1 MEEKVKVCV
10 EVDKQFIREVM
21 VAVGIT
27 AADPKTANKLIEK
40 MGNEIVL
47 DEEMIDD
54 EDKSKEMKFTFAA
67 IAIGAAA
74 KMVDAEE
81 KQEKEKAKSE

>member
-10 EVDKQFIREVM
+10 EVNKQFIREVM

-27 AADPKTANKLIEK
+27 AADPKTANKLLEK

-47 DEEMIDD
+47 DEAMIDD
-54 EDKSKEMKFTFAA
+54 EDKSKEMRFTFAA

-74 KMVDAEE
+74 KMVDTEEIAE
-81 KQEKEKAKSE
+81 KQNPKE

>member
-10 EVDKQFIREVM
+10 EVNKQFIREVM

-27 AADPKTANKLIEK
+27 AADPKAANKLLEK

-47 DEEMIDD
+47 DEAMIDD
-54 EDKSKEMKFTFAA
+54 EDKSKEMRFTFAA

-74 KMVDAEE
+74 KMVDTEEIAE
-81 KQEKEKAKSE
+81 KQNPKE

>member
-1 MEEKVKVCV
+1 MEEKVKVCI

-27 AADPKTANKLIEK
+27 AADPKAANKLLEK

-47 DEEMIDD
+47 DEAMIDD
-54 EDKSKEMKFTFAA
+54 EDKSKEMRFTFAA

-81 KQEKEKAKSE
+81 TAEKQNPKE

>member
-27 AADPKTANKLIEK
+27 AADPKAANKLLEK
-40 MGNEIVL
+40 MSNEIVL

-54 EDKSKEMKFTFAA
+54 EDKSKEMRFTFAA

-81 KQEKEKAKSE
+81 TAEKQNPKE

>member
-10 EVDKQFIREVM
+10 EIDKQYIREVM
-21 VAVGIT
+21 LALGIT
-27 AADPKTANKLIEK
+27 ATDPTAANKLMET

-47 DEEMIDD
+47 DESLIDD
-54 EDKSKEMKFTFAA
+54 KGKSAEMKFTFAA

-74 KMVDAEE
+74 KTMDA
-81 KQEKEKAKSE
+81 QERDQK

>member
-10 EVDKQFIREVM
+10 EVDKQFIREVT

-27 AADPKTANKLIEK
+27 AADPKAANKLLEK

-54 EDKSKEMKFTFAA
+54 EDKSKEMRFTFAA

-81 KQEKEKAKSE
+81 TAEKQTPKE

>member
-27 AADPKTANKLIEK
+27 AADPKAANKLLEK
-40 MGNEIVL
+40 ICNEIVL
-47 DEEMIDD
+47 DEAMIDD
-54 EDKSKEMKFTFAA
+54 EDKSKEMRFTFAA

-81 KQEKEKAKSE
+81 TAEKQNPKE

>member
-1 MEEKVKVCV
+1 MEEKVKVV
-10 EVDKQFIREVM
+10 FEVDKQFIREVM

-27 AADPKTANKLIEK
+27 AADPKAANKLLEK

-54 EDKSKEMKFTFAA
+54 EDKSKEMRFTFAA

-81 KQEKEKAKSE
+81 TAEKQNPKE

>member
-27 AADPKTANKLIEK
+27 AADPKAANKLLEK

-47 DEEMIDD
+47 DETMIDD
-54 EDKSKEMKFTFAA
+54 EDKSKEMRFTFAA

-81 KQEKEKAKSE
+81 TAEKQNPKE

>member
-10 EVDKQFIREVM
+10 EVNKQFIREVM

-27 AADPKTANKLIEK
+27 AADPKAANKLLEK

-54 EDKSKEMKFTFAA
+54 EDKSKEMRFTFAA

-81 KQEKEKAKSE
+81 TAEKQNPKE

>member
-27 AADPKTANKLIEK
+27 AADPKAANKLLEK

-47 DEEMIDD
+47 DEAMIDD
-54 EDKSKEMKFTFAA
+54 EDKSKEMRFTFAA

-81 KQEKEKAKSE
+81 TAKKQNPKE

>member
-27 AADPKTANKLIEK
+27 AADPKAANKLLEK
-40 MGNEIVL
+40 IGNEIVL
-47 DEEMIDD
+47 DEAMIDD
-54 EDKSKEMKFTFAA
+54 EDKSKEMRFTFAA

-81 KQEKEKAKSE
+81 TAEKQNPKE

>member
-27 AADPKTANKLIEK
+27 AADPKTANKLLEK

-47 DEEMIDD
+47 DEAMIDD
-54 EDKSKEMKFTFAA
+54 EDKSKEMRFTFAA

-81 KQEKEKAKSE
+81 TAEKQNPKE

>member
-27 AADPKTANKLIEK
+27 AADPKAANKLLEK

-47 DEEMIDD
+47 DEAIIDD
-54 EDKSKEMKFTFAA
+54 EDKSKEMRFTFAA

-81 KQEKEKAKSE
+81 TAEKQNPKE

>member
-10 EVDKQFIREVM
+10 EVNKQFIREVM

-27 AADPKTANKLIEK
+27 AADPKAANKLLEK

-47 DEEMIDD
+47 DEAMIDD
-54 EDKSKEMKFTFAA
+54 EDKSKEMRFTFAA

-74 KMVDAEE
+74 KMVDTEETAE
-81 KQEKEKAKSE
+81 KQNPKE

>member
-27 AADPKTANKLIEK
+27 AADPKAANKLLEK

-54 EDKSKEMKFTFAA
+54 EDKSKEMRFTFAA
-67 IAIGAAA
+67 IAIGATA

-81 KQEKEKAKSE
+81 TAEKQNPKE

>member
-27 AADPKTANKLIEK
+27 AADPKAANKLLEK

-47 DEEMIDD
+47 DEAMIDD
-54 EDKSKEMKFTFAA
+54 EDKSKEMRFTFAA

-81 KQEKEKAKSE
+81 TTEKQNPKE

>member
-27 AADPKTANKLIEK
+27 AADPKAANKLLEK

-54 EDKSKEMKFTFAA
+54 EDKSKEMRFTFAA

-81 KQEKEKAKSE
+81 TAEKQNPKE

>member
-27 AADPKTANKLIEK
+27 AADPKAANKLLEK

-54 EDKSKEMKFTFAA
+54 EDKSKEMRFTFAA

-81 KQEKEKAKSE
+81 TAEKQNHKE

>member
-27 AADPKTANKLIEK
+27 AADPKTANKLLEK

-47 DEEMIDD
+47 DEAMIDD
-54 EDKSKEMKFTFAA
+54 EDKSKEMRFTFAA
-67 IAIGAAA
+67 IAISAAA

-81 KQEKEKAKSE
+81 TAEKQNPKE

>member
-27 AADPKTANKLIEK
+27 AADPKAANKLLEK

-54 EDKSKEMKFTFAA
+54 EDKSKEMRFTFAA

-81 KQEKEKAKSE
+81 TAEKQTPKE

>member
-27 AADPKTANKLIEK
+27 AADPKAANKLLEK

-47 DEEMIDD
+47 DEAMIDD
-54 EDKSKEMKFTFAA
+54 EDKSKEMRFTFAA

-81 KQEKEKAKSE
+81 TAEKQNPKE